1 MLRLSLT
8 LLGAALL
15 APTLAAQN
23 QFRATLDGTQEVPP
37 VVTTAGG
44 WCTATLNTSTGV
56 LTYDLRTFGLSA
68 TAAHFHNSAGGI
80 EVSLMGGP
88 TQWSGST
95 LPLSAGQMADLQ
107 AGDWYA
113 NVHTIANPN
122 GEIRGAILA
131 RPHQFGARLNG
142 TQEVP
147 PNGTAATGV
156 ATITLNANGS
166 LTYNVTVTGMTGNA
180 AHFHEAPFGSGVPGS
195 IEVPL
200 VGGPTTWSGTSL
212 PLAAEQIEKLQT
224 KQWYVNVHSVAF
236 PGGQIRGQIAPAG
249 IPYGPSSDPPT
260 GVLTLNVTG
269 TPADYGAGFTGSFTV
284 SVTNGVPF
292 GSGFMFTSFSPTAS
306 LFKQEPLVV
315 NLAGSSMFFLP
326 LNGSGAF
333 TAPAATPGLPS
344 NFSLYLQFFGLD
356 ATAPNGVFNASNGIE
371 IPFSNF

>member
-44 WCTATLNTSTGV
+44 WCTATLNTTTGV

-68 TAAHFHNSAGGI
+68 TAAHFHNSSGGI
-80 EVSLMGGP
+80 EVPLMGGP

-122 GEIRGAILA
+122 GEIRGPILA

-142 TQEVP
+142 AQEVP
-147 PNGTAATGV
+147 PVPTAATGV
-156 ATITLNANGS
+156 ATMTLNANGS

-180 AHFHEAPFGSGVPGS
+180 AHLHEAPFGSGVPGS

-212 PLAAEQIEKLQT
+212 PLAAEQIENLQN
-224 KQWYVNVHSVAF
+224 KRYYVNVHSGAF
-236 PGGQIRGQIAPAG
+236 PNGQIRGQVVPAG
-249 IPYGPSSDPPT
+249 VPYGPSSDPPT

-269 TPADYGAGFTGSFTV
+269 TPADYGAGFKGSFTV

-292 GSGFMFTSFSPTAS
+292 GSGFMFTSFSPTAA
-306 LFKQEPLVV
+306 LLKQEPLVV
-315 NLAGSSMFFLP
+315 NLASANMFFLP
-326 LNGSGAF
+326 LNGAGAF
-333 TAPAATPGLPS
+333 TAPANTPGLPA

>member
-23 QFRATLDGTQEVPP
+23 LFRATLDGTQEVPP
-37 VVTTAGG
+37 VATTAGG
-44 WCTATLNTSTGV
+44 WCTATLNTTTGV

-68 TAAHFHNSAGGI
+68 TAAHFHNSSGGI
-80 EVSLMGGP
+80 EVALMGGP

-156 ATITLNANGS
+156 ATITLNPNLS
-166 LTYNVTVTGMTGNA
+166 VTYNVTVTGMTGSA
-180 AHFHEAPFGSGVPGS
+180 AHLHHAPFGSGIPGS

-200 VGGPTTWSGTSL
+200 SGGPTTWSGTSL
-212 PLAAEQIEKLQT
+212 PLAADQIEDLQN
-224 KQWYVNVHSVAF
+224 KRWYVNVHSGAF
-236 PGGQIRGQIAPAG
+236 PNGQIRGQVVPAG

-269 TPADYGAGFTGSFTV
+269 TPADYGGGFTGSFTV

-292 GSGFMFTSFSPTAS
+292 GSGFMFTSFSPGAA
-306 LFKQEPLVV
+306 LLKQEPLVL
-315 NLAGSSMFFLP
+315 NLGAANMFFLP

-333 TAPAATPGLPS
+333 TAPAATPGLPA

-356 ATAPNGVFNASNGIE
+356 GTAPNGVFNASNGIE

>member
-15 APTLAAQN
+15 APTLAAQSL
-23 QFRATLDGTQEVPP
+23 FRATLDGTQEVPP
-37 VVTTAGG
+37 VVTLAGG
-44 WCTATLNTSTGV
+44 WCTASLNTTTGV

-68 TAAHFHNSAGGI
+68 TAAHFHNSSGGI
-80 EVSLMGGP
+80 EVVLMGGP

-122 GEIRGAILA
+122 GEIRGAVLA

-142 TQEVP
+142 AQEVP
-147 PNGTAATGV
+147 PVATAATGV
-156 ATITLNANGS
+156 ATMTLNANGS

-180 AHFHEAPFGSGVPGS
+180 AHLHLAPFGSGIPGG

-200 VGGPTTWSGTSL
+200 LGGPTTWAGTSL
-212 PLAAEQIEKLQT
+212 PLAAGQIEDLQT
-224 KQWYVNVHSVAF
+224 KRWYVNVHSLAF
-236 PGGQIRGQIAPAG
+236 PNGQIRGQVVPAG

-260 GVLTLNVTG
+260 GVLTLNATG
-269 TPADYGAGFTGSFTV
+269 TPADYGGGFTGTFSV
-284 SVTNGVPF
+284 SVTNGQPF
-292 GSGFMFTSFSPTAS
+292 GSGFMFVSFSPTAA
-306 LFKQEPLVV
+306 LLKQEPLSISLGGA
-315 NLAGSSMFFLP
+315 NMFFLP
-326 LNGSGAF
+326 LNGLGAF
-333 TAPAATPGLPS
+333 TASAATPGLPAS
-344 NFSLYLQFFGLD
+344 LSLYLQFFGLD
-356 ATAPNGVFNASNGIE
+356 GTAPNGVFNASNGLE

>member
-15 APTLAAQN
+15 APTLASQSL
-23 QFRATLDGTQEVPP
+23 FRATLDGTQEVPP

-88 TQWSGST
+88 TQWAGSS

-122 GEIRGAILA
+122 GEIRGLILA
-131 RPHQFGARLNG
+131 RPHQFGVRMNAA
-142 TQEVP
+142 QEIP
-147 PNGTAATGV
+147 PNGTTATGV
-156 ATITLNANGS
+156 GTMTLNPNGS
-166 LTYNVTVTGMTGNA
+166 LTYNVTVTGMTGTA
-180 AHFHEAPFGSGVPGS
+180 AHLHHAPFGSGLPGS
-195 IEVPL
+195 IQVPL
-200 VGGPTTWSGTSL
+200 VGGPTTWSGTSM
-212 PLAAEQIEKLQT
+212 PLAAEQIEDLQT
-224 KQWYVNVHSVAF
+224 KQYYVNIHSGAF
-236 PGGQIRGQIAPAG
+236 PNGQIRGQVVPAG
-249 IPYGPSSDPPT
+249 IPYGPSSDPPS

-269 TPADYGAGFTGSFTV
+269 TPADYGGGFTGSFTV

-292 GSGFMFTSFSPTAS
+292 GTGFMFTSFSPSAA

-315 NLAGSSMFFLP
+315 NLGAANMFLLP
-326 LNGSGAF
+326 LNGAGAF
-333 TAPAATPGLPS
+333 TAPAATPGLPA

-356 ATAPNGVFNASNGIE
+356 AAAPNGVFNASNGIE